1 VAGRGR
7 IGAAVEVE
15 VDAIVGCQIAM
26 MLLSIDAV
34 LEPGG
39 DATECDGGNIKIMS
53 NVILLASSLGAVF
66 QAGQ

>member
-15 VDAIVGCQIAM
+15 VDAIVGCRIAM

-34 LEPGG
+34 GEPGG
-39 DATECDGGNIKIMS
+39 DAAECNGSDIKIMS
-53 NVILLASSLGAVF
+53 NVILLASAL
-66 QAGQ
+66 